1 MTTTTVPPSRK
12 VLVDCILAATAAPS
26 LHNSQPWRFR
36 IDGPAVEV
44 YADARR
50 RLEVVDPAGR
60 ELMISLG
67 AAVCTLGLAIRQ
79 AGYRCDVTPF
89 PRPDEPDLVARV
101 VAGRPAPVSAATEA
115 LATAIPHRHTNRW
128 PFAHTPVPPAVLRLL
143 VDAARREG
151 AVLTIAGPAGRERIM
166 TMAMEADGLLRDRPG
181 YRAELD
187 RWTGYG
193 RRNDGVPQWA
203 VGPWDALES
212 VPVRD
217 FGDLSTLTRPVEKFE
232 PYPTI
237 LILATDG
244 DRQPDWLRAGQAL
257 QRVLLTAT
265 WQNLATTPI
274 SQPVEVPAVRR
285 MLTDPATG
293 LDAQMVLRVGY
304 GRTAGR
310 SPRRPVSEVLLP
322 DRADRSPE
330 EARVA

>member
-1 MTTTTVPPSRK
+1 MITTTVPPSRR
-12 VLVDCILAATAAPS
+12 VLVECVHAATAAPS

-44 YADARR
+44 YADPRR

-60 ELMISLG
+60 EQLISLG
-67 AAVCTLGLAIRQ
+67 AAVYTLRLAIQQ
-79 AGYRCDVTPF
+79 AGYQCELTAF
-89 PRPDEPDLVARV
+89 PRADEPELVARV
-101 VAGRPAPVSAATEA
+101 VGGRPAPVSAATEA

-128 PFAHTPVPPAVLRLL
+128 PFAQTSVPPALLRLL

-151 AVLTIAGPAGRERIM
+151 AVLTVAGAAGREQIM
-166 TMAMEADGLLRDRPG
+166 NMALEADRRLRDRPG
-181 YRAELD
+181 YREELD

-193 RRNDGVPQWA
+193 RRHDGVPLWA

-217 FGDLSTLTRPVEKFE
+217 FGDLSTVNRPVEKFE

-237 LILATDG
+237 LVLSTDG
-244 DRQPDWLRAGQAL
+244 DREPDWLRAGQAL

-304 GRTAGR
+304 GRMAGR
-310 SPRRPVSEVLLP
+310 SPRRPVSEVLI
-322 DRADRSPE
+322 PE
-330 EARVA
+330 RGA